1 MNIGKC
7 YNNIQS
13 TKSYWVNVS
22 TIYTS
27 VRGRPLGRAPAVPW
41 AGMTQPGNAPLI
53 YTTCDWNWEW
63 ELHTHAAHSS
73 CAVAT
78 CVTWVSI
85 RVKSNIKRTSHVFA
99 INTLSYINIYI
110 EIIYCVS
117 KAART
122 IWHIQIPLI
131 AST

>member
-22 TIYTS
+22 IIYTS

-63 ELHTHAAHSS
+63 ELHTQAARSS
-73 CAVAT
+73 YALAT
-78 CVTWVSI
+78 SVTWVST
-85 RVKSNIKRTSHVFA
+85 RVKSNIKRISHV
-99 INTLSYINIYI
+99 ISNTTLSYINIYI
-110 EIIYCVS
+110 VNIYCVS

-122 IWHIQIPLI
+122 NWHIQI
-131 AST
+131 T

>member
-1 MNIGKC
+1 MTASC
-7 YNNIQS
+7 M
-13 TKSYWVNVS
+13 
-22 TIYTS
+22 
-27 VRGRPLGRAPAVPW
+27 RVPEPTNPTW
-41 AGMTQPGNAPLI
+41 NQPGNIHLLRLHRK
-53 YTTCDWNWEW
+53 W

-85 RVKSNIKRTSHVFA
+85 CVKSNIKQTSHVFA

-122 IWHIQIPLI
+122 I
-131 AST
+131 